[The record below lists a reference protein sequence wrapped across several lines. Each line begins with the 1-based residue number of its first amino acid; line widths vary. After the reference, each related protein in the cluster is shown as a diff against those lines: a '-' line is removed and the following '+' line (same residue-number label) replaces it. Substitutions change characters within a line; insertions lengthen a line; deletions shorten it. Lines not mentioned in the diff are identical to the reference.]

1 MQTSSLNV
9 PFLDLKAAHA
19 SLSAEIKSKI
29 NGLIDNAGFIGGPEV
44 ETFSKAFGE
53 FCQAKCVTVANGTDA
68 LFLALKALKLKPGD
82 EVITVPYTF
91 IATAEAI
98 TIGGGT
104 IKFVDINPK
113 TYTMDVT
120 AMEKAITPRTKAV
133 LPVHLY
139 GQPADMDSIMAVAKK
154 YNLKVIEDAAQA
166 HGAEYKGRRVGSL
179 GDVACFSFYP
189 TKNLGGFGDGGAV
202 TSNDEGLLKL
212 IAQIA
217 DHGRTDR
224 YFHAV
229 EGLNSRLD
237 AFQAAVLSL
246 KLKNLDAKNQQRR
259 AIAEKYNLALT
270 HNSFI
275 SPPHIE
281 SYSKHVFHLYCVETS
296 FRDQL
301 MQYLK
306 DKNIGCGVYY
316 PIPLHLQPAY
326 AHLGYKR
333 GDFPASERASERIL
347 ALPMYPELSDE
358 HVDAVCQA
366 LKDFSP
372 KRI

>member
-1 MQTSSLNV
+1 MQTTSLSV

-19 SLSAEIKSKI
+19 SISSDIKVKI
-29 NGLIDNAGFIGGPEV
+29 AQLIDNASFIGGSEV
-44 ETFSKAFGE
+44 EAFTAAFGE
-53 FCQAKCVTVANGTDA
+53 YCHAKCVTVANGTDA

-104 IKFVDINPK
+104 IKFVDIHPK
-113 TYTMDVT
+113 NYTIDISGI
-120 AMEKAITPRTKAV
+120 EKAITSRTKAI

-139 GQPADMDSIMAVAKK
+139 GQTADMDPIMAIAKK
-154 YNLKVIEDAAQA
+154 HNLKVIEDAAQA
-166 HGAEYKGRRVGSL
+166 HGAEYKGRRAGSL
-179 GDVACFSFYP
+179 GDIACFSFYP

-202 TSNDEGLLKL
+202 TSNDDVLIKQ

-237 AFQAAVLSL
+237 AFQAAALRL
-246 KLKNLDAKNQQRR
+246 KLPHLEEKNNQRR
-259 AIAEKYNLALT
+259 KIAERYNQALLQ
-270 HNSFI
+270 NSFI
-275 SPPHIE
+275 TPPSIE

-316 PIPLHLQPAY
+316 PVPLHLQPAY

-347 ALPMYPELSDE
+347 ALPMFPELSNE
-358 HVDAVCQA
+358 HIETVCQA
-366 LKDFSP
+366 LKEFSP

>member
-1 MQTSSLNV
+1 MNV

-19 SLSAEIKSKI
+19 SVSAEIKNKI
-29 NGLIDNAGFIGGPEV
+29 GQLIDSASFIGGSEV
-44 ETFSKAFGE
+44 ESFSASFGE

-104 IKFVDINPK
+104 IKFVDIHPK
-113 TYTMDVT
+113 NYTIDVIGI
-120 AMEKAITPRTKAV
+120 EKAITPRTKAI

-139 GQPADMDSIMAVAKK
+139 GQPADMDPIMTLAKK
-154 YNLKVIEDAAQA
+154 HNLKVIEDAAQA

-202 TSNDEGLLKL
+202 TSKEENLLKQ

-217 DHGRTDR
+217 DHGRADR

-237 AFQAAVLSL
+237 SFQAAALGL
-246 KLKNLDAKNQQRR
+246 KLKNLESKNEQRR

-275 SPPHIE
+275 TPPYIE
-281 SYSKHVFHLYCVETS
+281 AYSKHVFHLYCVETS

-306 DKNIGCGVYY
+306 EKNIGCGVYY

-326 AHLGYKR
+326 AHLGHKR

-347 ALPMYPELSDE
+347 ALPMYPELSEE
-358 HVDAVCQA
+358 HVETVCRA
-366 LKDFSP
+366 LKEFSP